1 RGVGGVVALGTV
13 GVPRGFV
20 GDRVVVIGR
29 DRAAHAAGTEDRPGV
44 DDRHGAAAKDELVVT
59 ERGDVRRKEL
69 ASLVEA
75 LLELERRRPE
85 GGGGVGLRPGDLGG
99 GPERAVHA
107 LARDEVT
114 RVVTDGD
121 GDLEAEGL
129 RIGSDTLDVL
139 GGWLKR

>member
-1 RGVGGVVALGTV
+1 MIRRP
-13 GVPRGFV
+13 PRSTLFPYTTLFRSTDDLPAV
-20 GDRVVVIGR
+20 D
-29 DRAAHAAGTEDRPGV
+29 ERP
-44 DDRHGAAAKDELVVT
+44 GAAAKDELVVA

-69 ASLVEA
+69 APLVEP

-114 RVVTDGD
+114 RVVHDGD

-129 RIGSDTLDVL
+129 CLGDAALDALVDC
-139 GGWLKR
+139 